1 MFPERSLEEC
11 KRIDDAYYTA
21 FPGVK
26 AYHQYCYDRA
36 QRYPYTSNLFGIK
49 YYNISGHKLRNTLVQ
64 GSAAH
69 FLKYRIRALWEFLQN
84 NHMSSRMQMQIHDEL
99 VFEIRKEDPD
109 TIFKDLK
116 KIMED
121 WPDALV
127 PIVAEAEVTRTN
139 WAEKEDYDIE
149 ESAST

>member
-1 MFPERSLEEC
+1 
-11 KRIDDAYYTA
+11 
-21 FPGVK
+21 
-26 AYHQYCYDRA
+26 
-36 QRYPYTSNLFGIK
+36 
-49 YYNISGHKLRNTLVQ
+49 
-64 GSAAH
+64 
-69 FLKYRIRALWEFLQN
+69 
-84 NHMSSRMQMQIHDEL
+84 MQMQIHDEL

-116 KIMED
+116 EIMED

-139 WAEKEDYDIE
+139 WAEKKDYDIE